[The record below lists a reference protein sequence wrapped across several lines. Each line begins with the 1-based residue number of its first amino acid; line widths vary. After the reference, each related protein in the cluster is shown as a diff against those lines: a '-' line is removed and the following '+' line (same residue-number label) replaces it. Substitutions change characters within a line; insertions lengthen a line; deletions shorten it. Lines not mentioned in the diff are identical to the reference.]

1 MKKNQVKAVFAATL
15 ALSMLFLTACGSN
28 STGSSSANAASAS
41 GSAVS
46 SGDDPATII
55 WGNYGSSAMPQYSAD
70 QDAAAYI
77 QENSNITVDYQAD
90 GVLGGEAD
98 MMQQVMDGT
107 IQCVTVSTSSFN
119 TYTDLFEAFQLPFL
133 IGDYETEYKVLTSD
147 EAKAIFDQVGE
158 ELGLKVVGI
167 GENGMRLFANNV
179 RPITSVA
186 DLKGLKLRIA
196 TSNMLEE
203 VMGNLG
209 ANPVSVPYSEVYL
222 ALQNNVVDGEEIN
235 MTSIYA
241 MNHYEVL
248 QYISEIGLY
257 PFPTLLVM
265 NLDFWNG
272 LSADQQEA
280 ILTGMDQG
288 AQNLFNQYLPEY
300 EDKATE
306 ACKEGGV
313 QINVIEGDA
322 RQKFVNIA
330 TKTWDEYRAKDQ
342 KIGDLIDMVQ
352 SLK

>member
-1 MKKNQVKAVFAATL
+1 MKAVFASTL
-15 ALSMLFLTACGSN
+15 ALSMLFLTACGSS

-46 SGDDPATII
+46 SDDPATII

-77 QENSNITVDYQAD
+77 QENSNIKVDYQAD
-90 GVLGGEAD
+90 GVLGGESD

-119 TYTDLFEAFQLPFL
+119 TYTELFEAFQLPFL
-133 IGDYETEYKVLTSD
+133 IGDYESEYKVLTSD

-167 GENGMRLFANNV
+167 GENGMRQFANNV
-179 RPITSVA
+179 RPITCVA
-186 DLKGLKLRIA
+186 DLKGMKLRIA
-196 TSNMLEE
+196 TSNMLKE

-209 ANPVSVPYSEVYL
+209 VNPVSVPYSDVYS
-222 ALQNNVVDGEEIN
+222 ALQTKVVDGEEIN

-248 QYISEIGLY
+248 KYISEIGLY

-288 AQNLFNQYLPEY
+288 AQNLFNKYLPEY
-300 EDKATE
+300 EDKASE
-306 ACKEGGV
+306 ACKEAGV

-322 RQKFVNIA
+322 RQEFVNIA

-342 KIGDLIDMVQ
+342 KISALIDMAQ